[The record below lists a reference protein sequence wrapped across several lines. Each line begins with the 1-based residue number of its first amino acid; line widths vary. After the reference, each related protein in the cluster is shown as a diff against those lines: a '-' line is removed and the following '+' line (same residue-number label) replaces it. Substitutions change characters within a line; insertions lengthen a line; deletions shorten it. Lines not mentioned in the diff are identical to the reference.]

1 MCAYRGRSK
10 RYPCIP
16 QPSDGA
22 RCASGILAGR
32 ATNRSSARAVTGG
45 TSRCLERHHPFI
57 GFNGYFRWHMND
69 IWMKCWL
76 MPSDI
81 GSKAKTDVFGNS
93 TSMSFWESKLQ
104 RFLHPDRPQRENR
117 WNYGGCSVYTSFFSP
132 FNGALSCPFLL
143 KTYEAVCSNYISMNW
158 PIFKSTATPN
168 IWCDFPQHAPFPWF
182 SSLPSAYRMCAWVEM
197 ASTLRDQIPECLRW
211 MSTSIAWVGRRNVSK
226 PSWVTTGIPLVG
238 WSCCTLTKKSGR
250 WSNSHSTHR
259 DVTRWLVREWSPHG
273 LISAIFRLAN
283 FYIWVTHHS
292 AERRF
297 FGDNS
302 AADHR
307 RIHPVQPWDFRL
319 LVLFR
324 SESEASVATWNKLR
338 FMIHCLVGSTC
349 LFLLGPAISQ
359 VFASDLQLQSRF
371 CLLVVG
377 PLV

>member
-1 MCAYRGRSK
+1 
-10 RYPCIP
+10 
-16 QPSDGA
+16 
-22 RCASGILAGR
+22 
-32 ATNRSSARAVTGG
+32 
-45 TSRCLERHHPFI
+45 
-57 GFNGYFRWHMND
+57 
-69 IWMKCWL
+69 
-76 MPSDI
+76 
-81 GSKAKTDVFGNS
+81 
-93 TSMSFWESKLQ
+93 
-104 RFLHPDRPQRENR
+104 
-117 WNYGGCSVYTSFFSP
+117 
-132 FNGALSCPFLL
+132 
-143 KTYEAVCSNYISMNW
+143 MNW

-377 PLV
+377 PLGGRTFDPALGTAGCRRISLVPGEWHQCPFFSGTYAMTFTEVFGHLSYAPISGSKRCDSFFPHMKKVPGWKSPMNAQFKGVGIFPCVTVSTVPFSPPFESLPWMQSSMWVGTLFLHVKVWMAKWASVGRSASRAGKFC

>member
-1 MCAYRGRSK
+1 MLVNALWYWIKGQNWCFWEFNIHEFLGVQTAK
-10 RYPCIP
+10 IP
-16 QPSDGA
+16 APGPSP
-22 RCASGILAGR
+22 
-32 ATNRSSARAVTGG
+32 TGKSLTLWGMFCLHHHFFFSVQWG
-45 TSRCLERHHPFI
+45 TFLPFPS
-57 GFNGYFRWHMND
+57 FD
-69 IWMKCWL
+69 IWSSL
-76 MPSDI
+76 
-81 GSKAKTDVFGNS
+81 F
-93 TSMSFWESKLQ
+93 KLHIHE
-104 RFLHPDRPQRENR
+104 L
-117 WNYGGCSVYTSFFSP
+117 
-132 FNGALSCPFLL
+132 
-143 KTYEAVCSNYISMNW
+143 
-158 PIFKSTATPN
+158 KSTATPN

-197 ASTLRDQIPECLRW
+197 ASTLPDQIPECLRW

-338 FMIHCLVGSTC
+338 FMTHCLVGSTC

-371 CLLVVG
+371 CILVVG